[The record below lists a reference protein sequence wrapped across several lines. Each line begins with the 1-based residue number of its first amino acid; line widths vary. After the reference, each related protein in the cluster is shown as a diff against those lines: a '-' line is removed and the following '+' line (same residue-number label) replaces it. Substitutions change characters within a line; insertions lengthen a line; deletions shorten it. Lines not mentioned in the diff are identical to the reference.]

1 MISTIVPSSVAY
13 ISNWLIFCRFSI
25 KMDIALELEEDLYTK
40 NVSDNVNV
48 SENYYSGLYPH
59 QIGALFFSL
68 FCLVPN
74 MLILYII
81 CRHRLTSTIYWTIT
95 NWSILN
101 SILIINFLPLTVVPG
116 RLITTMALE
125 FSADFGMTLL
135 TFTSVLT
142 TLFMFDFFIKSEKVC
157 RYLTILVWTLII
169 LTDVITVVV
178 TNEEPYGAY
187 ITLISL
193 QIIFL
198 LSLLFF
204 ASRVVRSW
212 IRPSSEESYRL
223 RTRLCSTYLLCLF
236 FVWITDFMAAVHI
249 YYLFVTLIS
258 SIVIYLDGYVNL
270 IVLIY
275 FDPRIKRH
283 FLQMF
288 CKSGTYSDIKFDDQ
302 NSMEQ
307 MPWKGRLL
315 STEILIFSEIIH
327 EQY

>member
-1 MISTIVPSSVAY
+1 MTDPVAAVMEVHY
-13 ISNWLIFCRFSI
+13 KRFSI

-157 RYLTILVWTLII
+157 SCSYQRGAVWRLYHFNKF
-169 LTDVITVVV
+169 
-178 TNEEPYGAY
+178 TNY
-187 ITLISL
+187 
-193 QIIFL
+193 
-198 LSLLFF
+198 
-204 ASRVVRSW
+204 
-212 IRPSSEESYRL
+212 
-223 RTRLCSTYLLCLF
+223 
-236 FVWITDFMAAVHI
+236 
-249 YYLFVTLIS
+249 IS
-258 SIVIYLDGYVNL
+258 SFSFVFCIQSSKVLD
-270 IVLIY
+270 
-275 FDPRIKRH
+275 
-283 FLQMF
+283 
-288 CKSGTYSDIKFDDQ
+288 
-302 NSMEQ
+302 
-307 MPWKGRLL
+307 
-315 STEILIFSEIIH
+315 
-327 EQY
+327 